1 MSNNEVSTLVVI
13 DPAIKDF
20 YLLEKRI
27 LEGIIPQAEVLI
39 LQPNKKEIQQITR
52 TVQKYQELSDI
63 HIISQG
69 SPGCLYLG
77 NSSLSIHNFNYYAP
91 QLRKWSVSNIFLY
104 GCNVGSETIGKKFIL
119 RLYKTT
125 SARISTLVS
134 TWGMHKKVGVG
145 NWITSEYTLIKPE
158 LSALTASV
166 ND

>member
-1 MSNNEVSTLVVI
+1 MSNKRVSNLVVI
-13 DPAIKDF
+13 DSAIKDF
-20 YLLEKRI
+20 NLLERRI
-27 LEGIIPQAEVLI
+27 SEGIIPQAEVLV
-39 LQPNKKEIQQITR
+39 LEPNKKEVQQITR
-52 TVQKYQELSDI
+52 IVQKYQELSDI

-91 QLRKWSVSNIFLY
+91 QLRKWSVNNIFLY
-104 GCNVGSETIGKKFIL
+104 GCNVGSQAIGKKFIL

-125 SARISTLVS
+125 GARISTLVS
-134 TWGMHKKVGVG
+134 AWGMHTKVGVG